1 MFSVNIYILD
11 PMGHHP
17 KRVTIL
23 IAMDNFPKTGHDS
36 PDMARYCYRLF
47 EIHVKG
53 VFLLSA
59 TIFVNKIFI

>member
-1 MFSVNIYILD
+1 
-11 PMGHHP
+11 MGHDP